1 MSLSLHEQEAA
12 AKLLPDLLAE
22 EERLQFTRFS
32 NDDALALGC
41 KLIAL
46 AKQRV
51 PAKGVTVAISR
62 NGQLLFHHAMD
73 GTTVDN
79 ENWIRR
85 KTNTVNRLQHSSYYI
100 GRLLASKGETT
111 MEKNYMVSTA
121 DYACHGGAFPLLIR
135 GVGCVGA
142 IVLSGLRQDLDHEVV
157 TQGIREYLVEQN

>member
-22 EERLQFTRFS
+22 EDRLQFTSFS

-51 PAKGVTVAISR
+51 PAKGITVAISR

-73 GTTVDN
+73 GMFK
-79 ENWIRR
+79 ER
-85 KTNTVNRLQHSSYYI
+85 
-100 GRLLASKGETT
+100 ETKMPRPRAT
-111 MEKNYMVSTA
+111 
-121 DYACHGGAFPLLIR
+121 
-135 GVGCVGA
+135 
-142 IVLSGLRQDLDHEVV
+142 
-157 TQGIREYLVEQN
+157 